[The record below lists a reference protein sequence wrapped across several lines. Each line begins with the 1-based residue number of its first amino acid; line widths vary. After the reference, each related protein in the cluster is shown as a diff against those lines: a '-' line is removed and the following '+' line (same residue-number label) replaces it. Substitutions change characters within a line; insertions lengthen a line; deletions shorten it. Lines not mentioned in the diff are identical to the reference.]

1 MEWSACLDEYEK
13 LVIRMTTPRVVIDN
27 AVCDTA
33 TLVKVDSARK
43 HGILLEAVQ
52 VLTDLDL
59 CIKKAYISSDGRWYM
74 DVFHVTDQNGNKL
87 TDESVLSYIEQSL
100 GTCNSVRSNDFKG
113 LTALELTGTDRPGL
127 LSEVFAVLADLECN
141 VVEAKMWTH
150 NGRIASL
157 IHVKECDSGS
167 PIEDSQKI
175 NRIEGRLR
183 NVLKGENDIQRAK
196 TEVSMAVTHTERRL
210 HQMMFADR
218 DYEQKSTMISTET
231 TPTVSVQNW
240 AERGYSIVNV
250 QCKDRPKLLFDVVC
264 TLTDM
269 GYVVFHATLDTASNL
284 AYQEFYIRHTDGTP
298 ISSEAERQ
306 RVIQCLQ
313 AAIVRRASEGVKLEL
328 YTMDRRGL
336 LSDVTRTFR
345 ENGLNVTRADIS
357 TAKDMAFNVF
367 HVTDAAGNPVE
378 PKTIEAVREKIGY
391 SNLKVKETPLIYHKA
406 VRDESST
413 TMMGTGGAVL
423 LSLGSLV
430 RKNLY
435 NLGLF
440 RLRVGMIKF
449 HIVFK
454 DEKENWV
461 GRFLTSALGLCT
473 YEAIGKGKKRGEEK
487 EVIVLVM

>member
-52 VLTDLDL
+52 VLTDLNL
-59 CIKKAYISSDGRWYM
+59 SIKKAYISSDGRWFM

-87 TDESVLSYIEQSL
+87 TDESVISYIEQSL
-100 GTCNSVRSNDFKG
+100 CTCNSVRSNGFED

-141 VVEAKMWTH
+141 VVESKVWTH

-157 IHVKECDSGS
+157 IYVKDCDSGS

-183 NVLKGENDIQRAK
+183 NVLKGDNDIRSAK
-196 TEVSMAVTHTERRL
+196 TAVSMAVTHTERRL

-218 DYEQKSTMISTET
+218 DYERKSTLVSSET

-250 QCKDRPKLLFDVVC
+250 LCKDRPKLLFDVVC

-269 GYVVFHATLDTASNL
+269 DYVVFHATLDTASNE

-313 AAIVRRASEGVKLEL
+313 ASIERRASEGVKLEL

-345 ENGLNVTRADIS
+345 ENGLNVTRAEIS
-357 TAKDMAFNVF
+357 TTSDTAMNVF
-367 HVTDAAGNPVE
+367 CVTDAAGNPVE

-391 SNLKVKETPLIYHKA
+391 SNLKVKEPPLIYHKA
-406 VRDESST
+406 VKDENT
-413 TMMGTGGAVL
+413 TMRGTGGAVL

-435 NLGLF
+435 NLGLI
-440 RLRVGMIKF
+440 R
-449 HIVFK
+449 
-454 DEKENWV
+454 
-461 GRFLTSALGLCT
+461 S
-473 YEAIGKGKKRGEEK
+473 YS
-487 EVIVLVM
+487 